1 MTDIV
6 LTKEQIDKLILI
18 YDQFKY
24 FEDFTVTLS
33 DDGTVSVKFEM
44 DKVDRKAKQF
54 IEETFRN

>member
-6 LTKEQIDKLILI
+6 LSKEQIDKLILI

-24 FEDFTVTLS
+24 FEDFSVTLS

-44 DKVDRKAKQF
+44 DKVDRKVKRF
-54 IEETFRN
+54 VEETFRN

>member
-6 LTKEQIDKLILI
+6 LTKEQISKLFLI

-44 DKVDRKAKQF
+44 SKVDGKQKRF
-54 IEETFRN
+54 IEENFRN

>member
-24 FEDFTVTLS
+24 FEDFSVTLS

-44 DKVDRKAKQF
+44 DKVDRKVKRF
-54 IEETFRN
+54 VEETFRN

>member
-54 IEETFRN
+54 IEETFRS